1 MHDIVAPIIVS
12 ISPPYMLEILMIT
25 QIQTYAQ
32 PQAIFLP

>member
-12 ISPPYMLEILMIT
+12 ITTIYVEILMIT